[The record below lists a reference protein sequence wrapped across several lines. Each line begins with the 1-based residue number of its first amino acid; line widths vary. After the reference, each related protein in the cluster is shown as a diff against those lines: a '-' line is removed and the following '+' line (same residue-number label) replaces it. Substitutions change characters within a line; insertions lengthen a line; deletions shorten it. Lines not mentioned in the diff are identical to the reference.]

1 MKEKVSKFLN
11 WGVGAFSIIMKNK
24 LVIIG
29 CMLFQGIIHMLDPRG
44 SLRWSAG
51 MLSIFVA
58 LYAAISIIFIL
69 TDKNETV
76 GKGKKIAGDLVLET
90 IKGNK
95 EPAMQSQELTS
106 IDKVI
111 EQKTKES
118 NDRWDERMR
127 ILAENQTKES
137 KVPEIVMLIFYII
150 VLIGAVVLFFQSD
163 ITIGAIHVIIGL
175 MLIVDGVSTIAS
187 INTARKNGLPMKDE
201 KLNFVVSLI
210 SIAVG
215 FAFIIFCRASAD
227 MAMRISGIILTAKGV
242 TDLII
247 LLRNRQLVFSIK
259 ETLRQIKEHEA
270 SSMEANSMEVSEAS
284 NKE

>member
-1 MKEKVSKFLN
+1 MIKLKEKVSKFLN

-24 LVIIG
+24 LVVIG

-58 LYAAISIIFIL
+58 LYALISIIFIL
-69 TDKNETV
+69 TNKNETV

-90 IKGNK
+90 IRGDKD
-95 EPAMQSQELTS
+95 PALQGQELVSKDTVL
-106 IDKVI
+106 D
-111 EQKTKES
+111 QKTQES
-118 NDRWDERMR
+118 NSRWDERMQ
-127 ILAENQTKES
+127 ILAEKQKKEP

-150 VLIGAVVLFFQSD
+150 VLIGAVVLFFKSD
-163 ITIGAIHVIIGL
+163 ITIGAIHVIIGA
-175 MLIVDGVSTIAS
+175 MLIVDGISTIAT
-187 INTARKNGLPMKDE
+187 IVTARKNGIPMKDE
-201 KLNFVVSLI
+201 KLNFIVSIISVV
-210 SIAVG
+210 VG
-215 FAFIIFCRASAD
+215 IAFIVFCRASAD

-247 LLRNRQLVFSIK
+247 LLRNREFVFSIK
-259 ETLRQIKEHEA
+259 DTLRQIKEHEA
-270 SSMEANSMEVSEAS
+270 SSKEVT

>member
-58 LYAAISIIFIL
+58 LYAVLSIIFIL
-69 TDKNETV
+69 TNKNKTV
-76 GKGKKIAGDLVLET
+76 GKGKKIAGDLVLDT

-118 NDRWDERMR
+118 NDRWDERMRILAR

-187 INTARKNGLPMKDE
+187 INTARKNGIPMKDE
-201 KLNFVVSLI
+201 KLNFIVSIISVV
-210 SIAVG
+210 VG
-215 FAFIIFCRASAD
+215 IAFIVFCRASAD

-247 LLRNRQLVFSIK
+247 LLRNREFVFSIK
-259 ETLRQIKEHEA
+259 DTLRQIKEHEA
-270 SSMEANSMEVSEAS
+270 SSKEVT